1 MKTNIAIILALT
13 FILTSCSTTKKASST
28 TEKVTTQNELDSGS
42 TDAMNK
48 TEVQSTSESFKSEYA
63 DLFSELEM
71 NKDQISTFTAAMN
84 RFKEQQANTASGEIL
99 GSIDSERTRQL
110 ENILSSSQYAK
121 YEQWMAKNK

>member
-1 MKTNIAIILALT
+1 MKTNIAIILALM

-28 TEKVTTQNELDSGS
+28 TEKATTQNELDSGS
-42 TDAMNK
+42 ADAMNK

-63 DLFSELEM
+63 DLFSELKM

-99 GSIDSERTRQL
+99 GNIDSERTRQL